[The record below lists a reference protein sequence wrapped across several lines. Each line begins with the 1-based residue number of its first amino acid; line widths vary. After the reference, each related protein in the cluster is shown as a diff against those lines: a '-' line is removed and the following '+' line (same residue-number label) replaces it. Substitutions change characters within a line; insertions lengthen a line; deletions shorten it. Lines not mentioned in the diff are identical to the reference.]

1 MSWDSDTAQTRI
13 RLGARKPT
21 DSHSREET
29 PVSCIVRRIRG
40 ACFADR
46 DSLLRVARQVLA
58 GGELSAVIV
67 VSARQGVTDQLSGQA
82 QELGTNPAHAAR
94 DLLLATG
101 ELQSAALLAAAVAQL
116 GGQAEVV
123 PPWSVFETTAEFGN
137 ATIEKVE
144 VEPVLR
150 CLGAASCQSCPVSS
164 AARRDGRVT
173 TLGRGGSDYSAVALG
188 VRAARGTGRTLQS
201 RDRWRLRRRPAHARS
216 RTPLRHPD
224 LRGGPAASPDPVPR
238 CFRKRQPPSP
248 AAGPSRSWSVPPSP
262 RDAGRRSA
270 VEASSSGRCPPRA
283 RPSPPTPPWAAI
295 LNRCLQFF
303 VPGRGS
309 HPSPRSTT
317 SADRRRSL
325 NATYRRR

>member
-1 MSWDSDTAQTRI
+1 MSWDGDTAQTRI

-21 DSHSREET
+21 DSRSREET
-29 PVSCIVRRIRG
+29 PMSCIVRKYGG

-46 DSLLRVARQVLA
+46 DGLLRVARQVLA
-58 GGELSAVIV
+58 GGELPAVIV

-82 QELGTNPAHAAR
+82 QELGANPAHAAR

-116 GGQAEVV
+116 GGRAEVV

-150 CLGAASCQSCPVSS
+150 CLGRGVVPIVPGFIGGT
-164 AARRDGRVT
+164 RDGRVT

-188 VRAARGTGRTLQS
+188 VALHAARVELCKAEVDGVYDADPHTHGHARRFDTLTYAEALRLSRSGAKVLQEKAAALAGRWAIPVLV
-201 RDRWRLRRRPAHARS
+201 RPAFAEG
-216 RTPLRHPD
+216 
-224 LRGGPAASPDPVPR
+224 RGTTIG
-238 CFRKRQPPSP
+238 
-248 AAGPSRSWSVPPSP
+248 SRSEQF
-262 RDAGRRSA
+262 RAM
-270 VEASSSGRCPPRA
+270 PPRA
-283 RPSPPTPPWAAI
+283 RPSPPRPPWAAI

-303 VPGRGS
+303 VPGKGL

-317 SADRRRSL
+317 
-325 NATYRRR
+325 